1 MTFITVLAVLA
12 FLYLFIK
19 FPEYIGRR
27 EFQLSQSREVKVTIP
42 EGFNVRQIGE
52 TLERSGLGKKE
63 QFVEAAKNQEGFL
76 FPDTYR
82 FYKDATPKDIIE
94 KMRENFNKKIDDDIL
109 QEIVHEKYTLT
120 NIVIMASLL
129 EEEVKSTEDRKL
141 VAGILWKRLSLNMGL
156 NVDAALTYVLG
167 KTSHELTQEDLKYDS
182 PYNTYR
188 YRGLPPGPI
197 SNSGLD
203 AILAALRPT
212 SSQYL
217 YYLTDKDGSVHYAK
231 NLEEHKINKFRY
243 LK

>member
-1 MTFITVLAVLA
+1 
-12 FLYLFIK
+12 
-19 FPEYIGRR
+19 
-27 EFQLSQSREVKVTIP
+27 
-42 EGFNVRQIGE
+42 
-52 TLERSGLGKKE
+52 
-63 QFVEAAKNQEGFL
+63 
-76 FPDTYR
+76 
-82 FYKDATPKDIIE
+82 
-94 KMRENFNKKIDDDIL
+94 
-109 QEIVHEKYTLT
+109 
-120 NIVIMASLL
+120 MASLL